1 MAQIVFVE
9 TIDRRGEMGGTTT
22 RFGMDGKWVGANQ
35 GNSYFGLAVAPG
47 EHHLC
52 ANWQA
57 TGRKKNVGMATFTAE
72 AGKVYFYEA
81 KIVMKY
87 QRVAYGSGIGG
98 GLREESFDLAQ
109 LSNDEGKYRV
119 KLSALSTWKPNK

>member
-1 MAQIVFVE
+1 
-9 TIDRRGEMGGTTT
+9 
-22 RFGMDGKWVGANQ
+22 
-35 GNSYFGLAVAPG
+35 
-47 EHHLC
+47 
-52 ANWQA
+52 
-57 TGRKKNVGMATFTAE
+57 
-72 AGKVYFYEA
+72 
-81 KIVMKY
+81 MKY